1 MSRALV
7 VLWNAADRAKVAR
20 WAAKAPPGTRVE
32 FKATKRSIPQND
44 RLWAFLTEISAQRD
58 WHGVKL
64 SADDW
69 KLLFLDA
76 LKRELRIVP
85 NLAGNGFVNL
95 GRSSSDLSKEEM
107 SDLLMAIEAWGI
119 EHGVKFNDPAGIEA
133 AA

>member
-1 MSRALV
+1 MSRALI
-7 VLWNAADRAKVAR
+7 VLWNAADREKVAR
-20 WAAKAPPGTRVE
+20 WASKAPPGTRVE
-32 FKATKRSIPQND
+32 FRATKRSIPQND
-44 RLWAFLTEISAQRD
+44 RLWAFLTEIAAQRD

-76 LKRELRIVP
+76 LQRELRIVP
-85 NLAGNGFVNL
+85 NLNGDGFVNL

-107 SDLLMAIEAWGI
+107 SDLLELVTAWGVEQGI
-119 EHGVKFNDPAGIEA
+119 KFNDPQEA

>member
-1 MSRALV
+1 MSRALI
-7 VLWNAADRAKVAR
+7 VLRRDEDRARAR
-20 WAAKAPPGTRVE
+20 QWVERAPPGTRVE
-32 FKATKRSIPQND
+32 FKAVKRSLPQSA
-44 RLWAFLTEISAQRD
+44 RMWAFLSEIASQVK

-69 KLLFLDA
+69 KLIFLDS

-85 NLAGNGFVNL
+85 NLDGTGFVNL

-107 SDLLMAIEAWGI
+107 GDLLTLIEAWGAQ
-119 EHGVKFNDPAGIEA
+119 HNVQFNDPKEA